1 MEKVSRETSER
12 FFKAVKRN
20 GGVECSQYPNLFI
33 PDEMVADS
41 AAIDYKFL
49 RQVCARC
56 PVLELCADY
65 AIELNP
71 SHGMWAGM
79 TPKQIARKHKE
90 RFKSVETRRD
100 SELDDSFA
108 NPRDGERQAE
118 EDWSESDF
126 GSMHVPLGDG
136 VEWEPGSEDEVL
148 AWGQD
153 WDSDPLAA

>member
-1 MEKVSRETSER
+1 MAKISPETSER

-33 PDEMVADS
+33 PDDMVQAGTGG
-41 AAIDYKFL
+41 DYAFL
-49 RQVCARC
+49 RKVCGRC
-56 PVLELCADY
+56 PVQELCADY

-71 SHGMWAGM
+71 THGMWAGM
-79 TPKQIARKHKE
+79 TPTQIAKKHKE
-90 RFKSVETRRD
+90 RFGNAKTGRD
-100 SELDDSFA
+100 SEFDDSLA
-108 NPRDGERQAE
+108 DSRDGERQAE

-126 GSMHVPLGDG
+126 GSMHIPLGDG
-136 VEWEPGSEDEVL
+136 PDWDPRSEDEVL